1 MALASRQIKQ
11 MFARIL
17 QDAALILLGLFAG
30 AMLVIGFAFVGYW
43 QSLDPDAFLDWFAAH
58 AHRIGGVM
66 IPLGVAATLTAVA
79 SAAVTWPAGR
89 AARIWSLAAAA
100 LAVLVLIVYF
110 EAHAP
115 RNAAFV
121 AHAMPRES
129 VAGELAAWARW
140 HWVRV
145 LLGLAAF
152 WAQLFAIRSQS
163 RFGEKC

>member
-1 MALASRQIKQ
+1 MLTGYQIGQ

-17 QDAALILLGLFAG
+17 QDAALILLGLLAG

-43 QSLDPDAFLDWFAAH
+43 QSLDPDAFLNWFTVH
-58 AHRIGGVM
+58 AHRIGAVM
-66 IPLGVAATLTAVA
+66 VPLGVAATLAAVA

-89 AARIWSLAAAA
+89 AARTWSLASAG
-100 LAVLVLIVYF
+100 LAVLVVIVYF

-115 RNAAFV
+115 RNAAFA
-121 AHAMPRES
+121 AHAMPRER
-129 VAGELAAWARW
+129 VAGELAAWAHW

-163 RFGEKC
+163 RLGGKR